1 MHLWLIHF
9 YELSIFMAL
18 HNLIQGGT
26 RWRSWLRHCATSP
39 KVAGSIPDGVTGIF
53 H

>member
-1 MHLWLIHF
+1 MF
-9 YELSIFMAL
+9 YLKAGRINISRTRGGVVGCGTAL
-18 HNLIQGGT
+18 Q
-26 RWRSWLRHCATSP
+26 AEP